1 MSVKLRIERG
11 IKTFDEGNPKS
22 CFAVWKTCNPAEG
35 EVVCCYFLN
44 HIETE
49 GISKCKMILS
59 EVLILELKIIQ
70 VAVLV

>member
-1 MSVKLRIERG
+1 MKEIPRAVLLYGKLA
-11 IKTFDEGNPKS
+11 T
-22 CFAVWKTCNPAEG
+22 PAEG